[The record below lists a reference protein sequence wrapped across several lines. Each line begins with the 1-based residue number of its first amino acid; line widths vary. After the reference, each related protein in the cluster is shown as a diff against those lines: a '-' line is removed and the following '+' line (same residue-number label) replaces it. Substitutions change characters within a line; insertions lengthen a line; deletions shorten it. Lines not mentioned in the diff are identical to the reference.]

1 MFHIN
6 ILEDTCTGLR
16 KEEKSYKVIDTLK
29 TLGLDG
35 YWFENIEEEFEIY
48 CLYENE
54 LNLSASYA
62 FSESLATSL
71 LYVNVDTETSANDE
85 PDYDKWIA
93 TIEYTF

>member
-6 ILEDTCTGLR
+6 ILEDACTGLT

-35 YWFENIEEEFEIY
+35 YWSKNNEEEFEIY

-54 LNLSASYA
+54 LNLCIQDFEILCFLTKDCAL
-62 FSESLATSL
+62 EIGIRNGII
-71 LYVNVDTETSANDE
+71 NVG
-85 PDYDKWIA
+85 
-93 TIEYTF
+93 